1 VGVSDYDY
9 PITKLERSNAGN
21 QDVVPCT
28 QQHGVNVE
36 LGPIDSNISL
46 HVTTFINPHQS
57 PQDLVAAFND
67 PNDIHIELNLP
78 KVVEESE
85 HSSNAHI
92 ELEPFE
98 GDRAVDSPTNLVK
111 LPVPGKSSRDESVL
125 AAVTTVQNEKRST
138 RFPMKGEPT
147 RNESTSTAVSIIQS
161 EIKLVKLPVREA
173 SRNDSALTAIS
184 IIQNDKRW
192 DDKNETMNS

>member
-1 VGVSDYDY
+1 VGVSDYDC

-21 QDVVPCT
+21 QNVVPCA

-46 HVTTFINPHQS
+46 HVTTLINPPQS

-67 PNDIHIELNLP
+67 PNDIHIEVNLP

-85 HSSNAHI
+85 SSSNAHI
-92 ELEPFE
+92 ELAHLE
-98 GDRAVDSPTNLVK
+98 GDQAVDSPTKPVK
-111 LPVPGKSSRDESVL
+111 LPVLEEPSRNESVL
-125 AAVTTVQNEKRST
+125 AALTTVQNEKRST
-138 RFPMKGEPT
+138 RFPRRGEPT

-161 EIKLVKLPVREA
+161 EIKLANFPVREA
-173 SRNDSALTAIS
+173 SRNDSALTTMS